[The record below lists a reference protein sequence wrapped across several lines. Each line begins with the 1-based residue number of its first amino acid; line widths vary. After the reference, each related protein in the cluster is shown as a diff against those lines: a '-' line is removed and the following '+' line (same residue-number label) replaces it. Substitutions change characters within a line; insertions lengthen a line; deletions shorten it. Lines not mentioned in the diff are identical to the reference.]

1 MGMVFTTVLAVV
13 IFGFGLSAFFRAIKK
28 EAVDGICS
36 SCGPDKNCCNKKIVK
51 FEQLEDSK

>member
-1 MGMVFTTVLAVV
+1 MGMLITAVLAVV

-28 EAVDGICS
+28 ETMDGVCS

-51 FEQLEDSK
+51 IENFDNLK